1 MTNGEQ
7 AITKDQQASDTPM
20 TADAAK
26 KLTHILYALYAA
38 SFLLGITGLFA
49 IIINYVKRADVK
61 GTIAES
67 HFRWQIRTFW
77 FSLLWVV
84 VGAATAVA
92 AVGYFILIGVGIWNI
107 YRIVV
112 GWFKLSDGKP
122 MYQ

>member
-84 VGAATAVA
+84 VGAATAVV